1 MDWRDWM
8 LVLVAIFMPPVT
20 VGVKRG
26 AWSRPFLASMA
37 LYVVGFLPCLVHA
50 LYVVYQSSYD
60 IELKPLRAGIAGEA
74 GYDATGMRAGG
85 VRRDPESVHR
95 DL

>member
-26 AWSRPFLASMA
+26 AWSKPFLASVV

-60 IELKPLRAGIAGEA
+60 IELKPLRAGTGEA
-74 GYDATGMRAGG
+74 GYDATGVRARGL
-85 VRRDPESVHR
+85 VRDPESVQR